1 MKLKDICMKF
11 AKKLGYNNKIESD
24 DSYMYSKIVW
34 NDRTNLI
41 ILLSFTKDYF
51 DQIIELQDAINHT
64 LQGLCSK
71 IIYSSYEEDE
81 KNDDDTF
88 AITNRIIHNKY
99 YMLIGG
105 NPKSWQELYMKI
117 HNLGNDALS
126 RITKEIINNCHK
138 DDFKQLVEDG
148 ILYDFKDS
156 DKLKFDDPA
165 YTDDGYYYTDPE
177 TILNR
182 LPEGFTGRDIIKFIT
197 IIKGYKITNAYDE
210 IINIRYMTD
219 ESFKSNKLYQLYASL
234 INNPTPQK
242 LALLLE
248 PLYKQPDDDSIP
260 GDVSDESLD
269 ELFRENYERFSAVA
283 DENTLY
289 EDIDEIL
296 PDDEYEDNED
306 GDE

>member
-1 MKLKDICMKF
+1 MNLKNFFKNV
-11 AKKLGYNNKIESD
+11 KKLGYDKIIESD
-24 DSYMYSKIVW
+24 ESYCYSKIIW
-34 NDRTNLI
+34 NDRSNLI

-51 DQIIELQDAINHT
+51 DQIIELQDAINYSWQR
-64 LQGLCSK
+64 LRSK
-71 IIYSSYEEDE
+71 IVYSAYEHIEKEDE
-81 KNDDDTF
+81 DSI
-88 AITNRIIHNKY
+88 AITTRIIHNKY

-105 NPKSWQELYMKI
+105 EPLAWQELYMKI

-126 RITKEIINNCHK
+126 RITEEITNNCHK

-156 DKLKFDDPA
+156 EKLKFDDPA
-165 YTDDGYYYTDPE
+165 YTDDGYYYTNPE

-197 IIKGYKITNAYDE
+197 IIKGYKITNAYGE
-210 IINIRYMTD
+210 IVNIRYMTD